1 MSWCN
6 VDDHQGYP
14 SALVIRHKRD
24 YSPSGKRRRKRC
36 IDFIAGTPADIRDMH
51 RDAASIGSRYAVR
64 HWIIAPHE
72 STTRQQAMKMV
83 GAIAQ
88 EFAFDPAR
96 AVVVEHRKKRSTDD
110 AVDVHWHVLVGEVDP
125 ATGRILATSYDRIKH
140 ELIARMAEFA
150 FGHAFVPGKHTQTV
164 VKGLRKRGLNCVAD
178 RVEEFIAPTQTV
190 PAEAFTHA
198 RHQECKRL
206 GLDLPALK
214 QAIKRSVNSAHCQ
227 EDIITALT
235 AVGLEAKA
243 GDKPGTWIVVDAE
256 NGVLLGALHR
266 LAGVQKSAIND
277 LMLTNAPRES
287 REMQDAA
294 DALSPSENLPL
305 ADLQPAASEPDA
317 AGSKM
322 RIRERLTNLENTAL
336 KELELAIPNFQPT
349 AAMQTAR
356 EAARIAADDLSQAV
370 MRRTELDIQLAKI
383 PRVRWWSHLTGAAER
398 QRKKT
403 AELELSL
410 EGIGAEIRRKE
421 MAVTISRRKEIQEEK
436 AAKESHA
443 ATVFDIAQRQK
454 HARGLLAVLEHAKII
469 LEKRPEASAK
479 GLDFILAAANASL
492 RRSNAIADQ
501 LHDLDAGRK
510 IVR

>member
-1 MSWCN
+1 MSMIIK
-6 VDDHQGYP
+6 GIRLR
-14 SALVIRHKRD
+14 SASGISRTIRHLENGNENDAVD
-24 YSPSGKRRRKRC
+24 YV
-36 IDFIAGTPADIRDMH
+36 AGTAADIRDMH
-51 RDAASIGSRYAVR
+51 RDAVSIGSRYAVR

-96 AVVVEHRKKRSTDD
+96 AVVVEHRKRRSTND

-125 ATGRILATSYDRIKH
+125 TTGRILATSYDRIRH

-150 FGHAFVPGKHTQTV
+150 FGHAFVPGKHTDAV
-164 VKGLRKRGLNCVAD
+164 IKGLRKRGLHCVAD
-178 RVEEFIAPTQTV
+178 RVEKFIASFPAIPTI

-198 RHQECKRL
+198 RHQETKRL
-206 GLDLPALK
+206 GIDLPALK
-214 QAIKRSVNSAHCQ
+214 QTIKQSVDHAHCQ
-227 EDIITALT
+227 EDIVSALT
-235 AVGLEAKA
+235 AVGLEVKA
-243 GDKPGTWIVVDAE
+243 GDKPGIWIVVNAE
-256 NGVLLGALHR
+256 SGVLLGALHR

-287 REMQDAA
+287 RERQDAV
-294 DALSPSENLPL
+294 DASSPSENLPL
-305 ADLQPAASEPDA
+305 ADQQPAASGSDA
-317 AGSKM
+317 IGSKM
-322 RIRERLTNLENTAL
+322 RISERLTDLENTAL
-336 KELELAIPNFQPT
+336 KELELPIPNFQPT

-356 EAARIAADDLSQAV
+356 EVASIAADDLSQAV

-410 EGIGAEIRRKE
+410 EDIGAEISRKE

-443 ATVFDIAQRQK
+443 ATVFDLAQRQK
-454 HARGLLAVLEHAKII
+454 HARGLLAVLEHAKVI

>member
-1 MSWCN
+1 MIIKS
-6 VDDHQGYP
+6 VRLRSSSGIGRT
-14 SALVIRHKRD
+14 IRHLENGD
-24 YSPSGKRRRKRC
+24 ENDAV
-36 IDFIAGTPADIRDMH
+36 DFVAGTPADIRDMH

-125 ATGRILATSYDRIKH
+125 TTGRILATSYDRIRH

-150 FGHAFVPGKHTQTV
+150 FGHAFVPGKHTQAV
-164 VKGLRKRGLNCVAD
+164 VMGLRKRGLNCVAD
-178 RVEEFIAPTQTV
+178 RVEEFIAPIQAV

-198 RHQECKRL
+198 RHQQAKRH

-214 QAIKRSVNSAHCQ
+214 QAIKRSVHSAHCQ
-227 EDIITALT
+227 EDIITALA
-235 AVGLEAKA
+235 AVGLETKA
-243 GDKPGTWIVVDAE
+243 GDKPGTWIAVDAE

-277 LMLTNAPRES
+277 LMLINAPRVSPEKHGKEDTTS
-287 REMQDAA
+287 SGQDMPLSDRQLAA
-294 DALSPSENLPL
+294 SGQDGVGSAVVDRINERI
-305 ADLQPAASEPDA
+305 ADLEKS
-317 AGSKM
+317 
-322 RIRERLTNLENTAL
+322 AL
-336 KELELAIPNFQPT
+336 RELEQAIPNFQPT

-356 EAARIAADDLSQAV
+356 EAARITADDLSQAV

-410 EGIGAEIRRKE
+410 EDIGAEIRRKE
-421 MAVTISRRKEIQEEK
+421 MAVTVSRRKEIQEEK

-443 ATVFDIAQRQK
+443 ATVFEIAQRQK
-454 HARGLLAVLEHAKII
+454 NARSLLAVLEHARII
-469 LEKRPEASAK
+469 LEKRPEASTR
-479 GLDFILAAANASL
+479 GLDLILAAANARL
-492 RRSNAIADQ
+492 RRSNAMADQ

-510 IVR
+510 ITR